1 MTNSVIPETLAA
13 QSAALA
19 EGQFSSVELTQHYL
33 DRINRLDG
41 QFNSFITVCPD
52 FALAQAAEADR
63 RRAAGESSPLLG
75 IPYAN
80 KDIFCTKGIITTCAS
95 RMLAQ
100 WQAPYDATV
109 VERLHAVGM
118 VMLGKT
124 NMDEF
129 AMGSSNETS
138 WFGPARNPWD
148 TNRVPG
154 GSSGGSAAAVAAR
167 LAPVATGTDT
177 GGSIRQPAALCGVTG
192 LKPTYGRVSRW
203 GMIAFASSLDQGGPM
218 ALTAEDLALMLNA
231 MAGADRRDA
240 TSIDRA
246 PEDFMADLSKP
257 LSGLK
262 VGVPS
267 EFMDAG
273 LSPGIRACVDAATTT
288 LQQLGAAIK
297 EVSLPHAGVAVPA
310 YYVVASA
317 EASSNL
323 SRYDGVRFGHRCENP
338 VDLAD
343 LYSRSRAEGFGEEV
357 KRRILVGTY
366 VLSAGYYDAWYRKA
380 QQLRRLIQ
388 QDFVAAFSG
397 VDVLLGP
404 TTPNTAFALGENV
417 ADPLTMYLSDI
428 YTTGVNL
435 AGLPG
440 LSMPGG
446 FVDGLPVG
454 LQLIGNYFDER
465 RILQVAHQF
474 QQHTDW
480 HSRMPV
486 AAE

>member
-1 MTNSVIPETLAA
+1 
-13 QSAALA
+13 
-19 EGQFSSVELTQHYL
+19 
-33 DRINRLDG
+33 
-41 QFNSFITVCPD
+41 
-52 FALAQAAEADR
+52 
-63 RRAAGESSPLLG
+63 
-75 IPYAN
+75 
-80 KDIFCTKGIITTCAS
+80 
-95 RMLAQ
+95 
-100 WQAPYDATV
+100 
-109 VERLHAVGM
+109 
-118 VMLGKT
+118 
-124 NMDEF
+124 
-129 AMGSSNETS
+129 
-138 WFGPARNPWD
+138 
-148 TNRVPG
+148 
-154 GSSGGSAAAVAAR
+154 
-167 LAPVATGTDT
+167 
-177 GGSIRQPAALCGVTG
+177 
-192 LKPTYGRVSRW
+192 
-203 GMIAFASSLDQGGPM
+203 MIAFASSLDQGGPM

-240 TSIDRA
+240 TSIERA
-246 PEDFMADLSKP
+246 PENFMADLSKP
-257 LSGLK
+257 LTGLK

-273 LSPGIRACVDAATTT
+273 LSPAIRACVDAATAT
-288 LQQLGAAIK
+288 LQQLGASIK

-404 TTPNTAFALGENV
+404 TTPSTAFALGENV

-454 LQLIGNYFDER
+454 LQLIGNYFNER